1 MMTPFLDAFDPAVR
15 FILQALL
22 NTLWP
27 GMLVVGMAWLS
38 LQTLGRTS
46 AASRHAIWLISLF
59 VICALPFLP
68 TGSARLAIPTSTVA
82 PPLARLAATL
92 TRPSVAVA
100 PADSGAL
107 SLTDSGQRSSAG
119 EKIASGASAALLPA
133 EKRAGD
139 KAFGAAAMSRIE
151 TPGAL
156 ARWSAA
162 LLNGRLPL
170 LLVVVWAS
178 ITAFLLGRI
187 AWSFVHLFRLRC
199 RLGLLPAS
207 DRARGQA
214 LAEIYGIDRPV
225 RFFTS
230 ARIGGPMTIGWLRPL
245 IILPPDILSKL
256 SAAEL
261 DSILAH
267 ELAHIKRWDYPTNL
281 LQKVAQAIFFFHPA
295 VWIIGREL
303 TIERELACDDWALK
317 MTGEPRRYATC
328 LTKMVEALGST
339 RPLALATGIIF
350 GKHLISR
357 RIEMILNRQRN
368 ATTAVSKSALL
379 SAVGTA
385 GLAITMCT
393 FFAPVIAVPLG
404 QERLLAK
411 QAARPA
417 TPGPRAEAPQGPVA
431 PATPGIV
438 SPRPAPVAVH
448 APAVASFIDPDDLLE
463 APEPVEPALAL
474 APEAPVFE
482 LLDTLTTV
490 AITPRPSLPARM
502 VSYNQL
508 FAPQPAGQVG
518 PAPVRTTDN
527 KTPALISESEL
538 LTVLTDIVKRDT
550 DPSVRNEALRGI
562 YGIRTDA
569 GINALISLYDSI
581 PDVKTKGDIVEYL
594 MRREGDNSK
603 ATAKLLQIAKSEKDE
618 TLRSRALR
626 QLSRVKGD
634 DGATH
639 LIGIYDSLQDPKEK
653 QLLIRYLGMNK
664 SRKAIDKLI
673 QIAKND
679 TDPGVRQ
686 SAIRSIYAIDNN
698 LYLDLRGKGI
708 NISENFKFAPQVWD
722 VEKLREDA
730 FRLAEHE
737 AAAWNSKE
745 FLEQHRE
752 EMERAVEAQRDAIEA
767 LKPGYF
773 YRDKDKVKTEKDKS
787 EKKVAPPAAI
797 R

>member
-1 MMTPFLDAFDPAVR
+1 MMTPFLDAFDPAAR

-100 PADSGAL
+100 PTDSGAL
-107 SLTDSGQRSSAG
+107 SLTGSSSG
-119 EKIASGASAALLPA
+119 EKIDSGASAALLPA
-133 EKRAGD
+133 QKIEGD
-139 KAFGAAAMSRIE
+139 KAFRATAAAA
-151 TPGAL
+151 TPSAL

-162 LLNGRLPL
+162 LLNGRLPM

-178 ITAFLLGRI
+178 ITAFLLSRI

-230 ARIGGPMTIGWLRPL
+230 ARVGGPMTIGWLRPL

-281 LQKVAQAIFFFHPA
+281 LQKVAQALFFFHPA

-328 LTKMVEALGST
+328 LTKMVESLGST

-404 QERLLAK
+404 QERLMAK

-417 TPGPRAEAPQGPVA
+417 TPAPRAEAPQGPVA
-431 PATPGIV
+431 PAIPGIV
-438 SPRPAPVAVH
+438 SPRPAPVAVP
-448 APAVASFIDPDDLLE
+448 ATAVASFIDPDDLPE
-463 APEPVEPALAL
+463 SPEPVEPALAL

-482 LLDTLTTV
+482 LLDTATPV
-490 AITPRPSLPARM
+490 AITPRPSIPALA

-508 FAPQPAGQVG
+508 LAPRPAGQAG
-518 PAPVRTTDN
+518 PVKNADN
-527 KTPALISESEL
+527 KAPALITESEL
-538 LTVLTDIVKRDT
+538 LTVLVDIVKRDT
-550 DPSVRNEALRGI
+550 DPTVRSEALRGI

-569 GINALISLYDSI
+569 GVNALISI
-581 PDVKTKGDIVEYL
+581 
-594 MRREGDNSK
+594 
-603 ATAKLLQIAKSEKDE
+603 
-618 TLRSRALR
+618 
-626 QLSRVKGD
+626 
-634 DGATH
+634 
-639 LIGIYDSLQDPKEK
+639 
-653 QLLIRYLGMNK
+653 
-664 SRKAIDKLI
+664 
-673 QIAKND
+673 
-679 TDPGVRQ
+679 
-686 SAIRSIYAIDNN
+686 
-698 LYLDLRGKGI
+698 
-708 NISENFKFAPQVWD
+708 
-722 VEKLREDA
+722 
-730 FRLAEHE
+730 
-737 AAAWNSKE
+737 
-745 FLEQHRE
+745 
-752 EMERAVEAQRDAIEA
+752 
-767 LKPGYF
+767 
-773 YRDKDKVKTEKDKS
+773 
-787 EKKVAPPAAI
+787 
-797 R
+797 